1 MLTLIVLA
9 AALQQAPAP
18 TTGTPARPPATAPAR
33 RTTAAPSTVEVRV
46 TDRTGKPAPGAHVV
60 AEGPSARDG
69 MTDLTGAIVFR
80 SMTAGTYRVRAEGE
94 GFIALEK
101 EVTVRGTVP
110 PIEFSLSAA
119 PPAPVVEPPAPP
131 PPVAEMPKAVPGE
144 PRIVSLLDVA
154 EDSLSGK
161 EPVRTVPVGCSGF
174 TRSQL
179 LVVRETLPAE
189 SRDDADDM
197 LYVIAGEGSITMA
210 GKTQN
215 ITSGWFSLVP
225 RGTSR
230 TLARRGRNPMI
241 LLSIVGGPACAPGA
255 AAQ

>member
-18 TTGTPARPPATAPAR
+18 TTGTPPAPAR
-33 RTTAAPSTVEVRV
+33 RAAAAAPSTIEVRV

-69 MTDLTGAIVFR
+69 MTDLTGSVVFR
-80 SMTAGTYRVRAEGE
+80 SMAAGSYRLRAEGE
-94 GFIALEK
+94 GFITLEK
-101 EVTVRGTVP
+101 ELTIRGTVP
-110 PIEFSLSAA
+110 PVEFSLSAA
-119 PPAPVVEPPAPP
+119 PAPPKVEAPAPAPP
-131 PPVAEMPKAVPGE
+131 PVADAPKAVPGE
-144 PRIVSLLDVA
+144 PKIVSLLDVA
-154 EDSLSGK
+154 EDSLKGS
-161 EPVRTVPVGCSGF
+161 EPLRTVPVGCSGF
-174 TRSQL
+174 TRSQI
-179 LVVRETLPAE
+179 LVVREPLAAQARE
-189 SRDDADDM
+189 DADDM

-215 ITSGWFSLVP
+215 ITSGWFSVVP

-230 TLARRGRNPMI
+230 SVARRGRNPLI
-241 LLSIVGGPACAPGA
+241 LLSIVGGPACAQGT

>member
-1 MLTLIVLA
+1 MLTLIMLA
-9 AALQQAPAP
+9 AALQQTPAP
-18 TTGTPARPPATAPAR
+18 TTGTTTPAPVRRPAA
-33 RTTAAPSTVEVRV
+33 AAPSTVEVRV
-46 TDRTGKPAPGAHVV
+46 TDRTGKPASGAHVIV
-60 AEGPSARDG
+60 EGPSARDG

-80 SMTAGTYRVRAEGE
+80 AMTAGTYRVRAEGE

-101 EVTVRGTVP
+101 EVAIRGTVP

-119 PPAPVVEPPAPP
+119 PPPPKVDAPAPAP
-131 PPVAEMPKAVPGE
+131 PPVAEAPKAVAGE

-154 EDSLSGK
+154 ENSLNGK

-179 LVVRETLPAE
+179 LVVRESLPAQT
-189 SRDDADDM
+189 RDDADDM

-215 ITSGWFSLVP
+215 IASGWFSVVP

-230 TLARRGRNPMI
+230 AVARRGRNPII
-241 LLSIVGGPACAPGA
+241 LLSIVGGPTCAQGA

>member
-1 MLTLIVLA
+1 MFTLIVLA

-18 TTGTPARPPATAPAR
+18 APGTPRPPVRRPA
-33 RTTAAPSTVEVRV
+33 AAASSTVEVRV
-46 TDRTGKPAPGAHVV
+46 TDRTGKPAPDAHVV

-80 SMTAGTYRVRAEGE
+80 AMTAGTYRVRAEGE
-94 GFIALEK
+94 GFVTLEK
-101 EVTVRGTVP
+101 EVTIRGTVP

-119 PPAPVVEPPAPP
+119 PAPPKADTPPPP
-131 PPVAEMPKAVPGE
+131 PPVAEAPKAVPGE
-144 PRIVSLLDVA
+144 PKIVSLLDVA
-154 EDSLSGK
+154 ENSLSGR

-174 TRSQL
+174 TRSQI
-179 LVVRETLPAE
+179 LVVRETLPPEA
-189 SRDDADDM
+189 RDDADDM

-215 ITSGWFSLVP
+215 ITSGWFSVVP

-241 LLSIVGGPACAPGA
+241 LLSIVGGPACAQGA